1 MKMKTKIALESV
13 VLNHLK
19 YVLNYRQVRSDK
31 KVEVFKE
38 ISFSYLKKYLDDYET
53 VRNNV
58 AKGVNDILNS
68 VRDKIEEL
76 LPELKYDLEK
86 TAWAN
91 SILFSFTLTPKLLL
105 EYDHSA
111 LIKYL
116 TLIDKEL
123 DQIPIRI
130 KKLFMDLNKISE
142 NKKELE
148 KLLINHGFRKVYDEF
163 DTIYSKRLKLLGEE
177 ESAKI
182 LENYLK
188 NYEILNIMFDKTERY
203 FTVDIKL
210 SGKELLEELKEFVE
224 ILDQFFEEYKA
235 TYRRQQRG

>member
-1 MKMKTKIALESV
+1 MKTKIALESV

-38 ISFSYLKKYLDDYET
+38 ISFDYLKKQLHDYET

-68 VRDKIEEL
+68 IRDRIEDF
-76 LPELKYDLEK
+76 LPDLKYDLEK

-105 EYDHSA
+105 EYDHSS

-123 DQIPIRI
+123 DKIPQKI
-130 KKLFMDLNKISE
+130 KKLFSDLNKIAE
-142 NKKELE
+142 NKKDLE
-148 KLLINHGFRKVYDEF
+148 KLLIQHGFRRVYDEF
-163 DTIYSKRLKLLGEE
+163 DTIYSKRLKLIGEE

-188 NYEILNIMFDKTERY
+188 NYEILNISFDKTERY
-203 FTVDIKL
+203 FTVDIKIT
-210 SGKELLEELKEFVE
+210 GKELIDELEEFLE
-224 ILDQFFEEYKA
+224 ILDQFFEEYRA
-235 TYRRQQRG
+235 TYQQNRKG